1 MAATQ
6 QTAKPVRV
14 AGGKFAKGS
23 SGNPGG
29 MKKMKPWA
37 EALETALSEKTLDGR
52 TKLVAVAEAVVN
64 AAIDGDMVAAK
75 EIGDRLDGKA
85 VQAIIGDKEN
95 PIYIGTTDAERDAR
109 LLELLRK
116 AGANASP

>member
-1 MAATQ
+1 M
-6 QTAKPVRV
+6 TAKTPRTAQGHFV
-14 AGGKFAKGS
+14 KGQ

-29 MKKMKPWA
+29 QRKMKPWA
-37 EALETALSEKTLDGR
+37 DALEAALSEKTDDGKV
-52 TKLVAVAEAVVN
+52 KLVAVAEAVVS
-64 AAIDGDMVAAK
+64 AAIGGDMVAAK

-116 AGANASP
+116 AGTDPSP